1 MKTEINK
8 KYGIV
13 ALLFTVCSAISLISA
28 VAYLITSAD
37 GALYNV
43 LALVWLVT
51 IASDCVLAVFSHGPR
66 WVSFVYAVFS
76 SWSGMEL
83 ACGFNV

>member
-8 KYGIV
+8 KCGIV

-43 LALVWLVT
+43 LGTAL
-51 IASDCVLAVFSHGPR
+51 R
-66 WVSFVYAVFS
+66 R
-76 SWSGMEL
+76 
-83 ACGFNV
+83 

>member
-13 ALLFTVCSAISLISA
+13 ALLFTVCCAISLISA

-43 LALVWLVT
+43 LALVWLVYLQY
-51 IASDCVLAVFSHGPR
+51 SPMGPAGYLLYT
-66 WVSFVYAVFS
+66 FPA
-76 SWSGMEL
+76 
-83 ACGFNV
+83 

>member
-37 GALYNV
+37 GALYRSEEH
-43 LALVWLVT
+43 T
-51 IASDCVLAVFSHGPR
+51 S
-66 WVSFVYAVFS
+66 
-76 SWSGMEL
+76 EL
-83 ACGFNV
+83 QSR

>member
-43 LALVWLVT
+43 LALVWLVEKGT
-51 IASDCVLAVFSHGPR
+51 RYYYKVRAYREIGGQKIYSPWSNVTYKIAK
-66 WVSFVYAVFS
+66 
-76 SWSGMEL
+76 
-83 ACGFNV
+83 